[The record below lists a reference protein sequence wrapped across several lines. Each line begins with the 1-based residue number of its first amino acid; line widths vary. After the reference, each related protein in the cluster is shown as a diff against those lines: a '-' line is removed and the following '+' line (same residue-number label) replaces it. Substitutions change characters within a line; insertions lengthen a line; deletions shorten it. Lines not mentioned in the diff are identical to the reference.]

1 MMVIMTSDR
10 NKKPTLAL
18 HTLLLRDLFASL
30 PTYGLVI
37 MVDAL
42 TWSSLSE
49 LHLNELAELHSP
61 DEIKT

>member
-1 MMVIMTSDR
+1 
-10 NKKPTLAL
+10 
-18 HTLLLRDLFASL
+18 LLLRDLFASL

>member
-1 MMVIMTSDR
+1 MVIMTSDR
-10 NKKPTLAL
+10 NKAETDEAL